1 MEVSLEILHGRLK
14 SGAGVQR
21 IGAFTI
27 RQRRFVIGR
36 DPDCNMVCKSRLISP
51 RHCEITLS
59 DRAATLEDLNSE
71 HGTFVNGI
79 RIAGQKP
86 LRTGDLLVI
95 GRLEF
100 FVSVVSDQNTST
112 PDHEADPPERT
123 AFTNTDTLALSAPN
137 SDTVGDMPKP
147 AGPAERKEGID
158 DLVSEL
164 LMEADEQDRELRM
177 NDPAARYLRV
187 ESPDSSS
194 IEADELEPAP
204 HSGASNRQNF
214 KRPLRNRPIKL
225 PADKL
230 PQPPSIT
237 GKDSVNAAEKALEEL
252 LRPTKKKR

>member
-14 SGAGVQR
+14 RGAGVQKV
-21 IGAFTI
+21 GAFTV

-36 DPDCNMVCKSRLISP
+36 DLDCNMVCKSRLVSP

-59 DRAATLEDLNSE
+59 DSAATLEDLNSE
-71 HGTFVNGI
+71 HGTFVNGMRI
-79 RIAGQKP
+79 EGRIA

-100 FVSVVSDQNTST
+100 FVSVLSAQGTST
-112 PDHEADPPERT
+112 LGPNPPVST
-123 AFTNTDTLALSAPN
+123 GPTTSDTLALSAPS
-137 SDTVGDMPKP
+137 SDTVGDMPRTPEP
-147 AGPAERKEGID
+147 AKRKEGID

-164 LMEADEQDRELRM
+164 LMEADEKDRELRM

-194 IEADELEPAP
+194 SESDELESAS
-204 HSGASNRQNF
+204 HSVVSNKRDF
-214 KRPLRNRPIKL
+214 KRPPRSRPIKL

-252 LRPTKKKR
+252 LRPAKKR